1 MTFFDDNE
9 HPNATRT
16 FPCLKYLRRTRSM
29 AVLLAPT
36 IHLFEQIICA
46 NRWCRA
52 DHTSVLHNGDL
63 CRNSLRRSLKCV
75 HDKSTNCVLSQYKHG
90 LNILHHYFPQFEP
103 DDQSADQPPPTVEV
117 AATTAPRGQ
126 PGSRSAS
133 SSLRHRHGTNHK
145 ERSSS
150 CFALLLSNVSHNHTF
165 KVTMQSIE
173 SLLATSTSTVRNHA
187 CSHETVPQDSI
198 HLNVDSNH
206 HPTHQQSDQLSRQSD
221 EDILQE
227 RTTIRLEE
235 SFCLSVSDTKY
246 GNDDNQVGNHFMQ
259 SN

>member
-1 MTFFDDNE
+1 MRPE
-9 HPNATRT
+9 HSHVSSICIKLDRWRCCWAPN
-16 FPCLKYLRRTRSM
+16 
-29 AVLLAPT
+29 

-63 CRNSLRRSLKCV
+63 CRNSLRRSLKRV

-103 DDQSADQPPPTVEV
+103 DDQNADQPPPTVEV

-173 SLLATSTSTVRNHA
+173 SRLATSTSTVRNHA
-187 CSHETVPQDSI
+187 CSHETVPPRLDTSQRRLEPSS
-198 HLNVDSNH
+198 HA
-206 HPTHQQSDQLSRQSD
+206 P
-221 EDILQE
+221 
-227 RTTIRLEE
+227 TIR
-235 SFCLSVSDTKY
+235 SIVSAK
-246 GNDDNQVGNHFMQ
+246 
-259 SN
+259 